1 MKNNSSKKN
10 FKSGFVSIIGRPNVG
25 KSTLMNSLVGEKIAI
40 MSDKPQTTRNQ
51 IRAIYNDD
59 EMQIVFMDTPGIQKP
74 QNKLGDYMLKVSHSS
89 MRDTDVILFVV
100 DDSKSIGKKDSDI
113 IETLKT
119 NKSKKILAI
128 NKIDKLSKEE
138 LMDLINMYSK
148 IGIFDEIVPVSAL
161 KGTNNDTLIK
171 VLAKYMEAGPLYF
184 PVDMITDQ
192 PEKVLVSEII
202 REKLLMYTD
211 QEIPHGIAVDI
222 EAMKKR
228 KDKDIIDISA
238 VIYCE
243 RESHKKIIIGSQ
255 GRKIKGIGKAAREE
269 LEMILGSK
277 IFLELWVKVKENW
290 RDRENYIRSFG
301 YEDK

>member
-1 MKNNSSKKN
+1 MKNNTNNKN

-40 MSDKPQTTRNQ
+40 ISDKPQTTRNQ

-59 EMQIVFMDTPGIQKP
+59 NMQIVFMDTPGIQKP
-74 QNKLGDYMLKVSHSS
+74 KNRLGDYMLKISHSS

-100 DDSKSIGKKDSDI
+100 DESKSIGKKDHGI
-113 IETLKT
+113 IETLKL
-119 NKSKKILAI
+119 NSSKKILVI
-128 NKIDKLSKEE
+128 NKIDMLTKDE
-138 LMDLINMYSK
+138 LMELINMYSK

-161 KGTNNDTLIK
+161 KGTNNNTLIK
-171 VLAKYMEAGPLYF
+171 VLSKYIDYGPLYF
-184 PVDMITDQ
+184 PKDMITDQ
-192 PEKVLVSEII
+192 PERVLVSEII
-202 REKLLMYTD
+202 REKLLMYTE

-222 EAMKKR
+222 ESLKKR

-255 GRKIKGIGKAAREE
+255 GRKIKGIGMAAREE

>member
-1 MKNNSSKKN
+1 MKEKI

-59 EMQIVFMDTPGIQKP
+59 EIQIVFMDTPGIQKP
-74 QNKLGDYMLKVSHSS
+74 QNRLGDYMLKVSNSS

-100 DDSKSIGKKDSDI
+100 DESKSIGKKDSDI
-113 IETLKT
+113 IETLKD

-128 NKIDKLSKEE
+128 NKIDKLTKEE
-138 LMDLINMYSK
+138 LMEIVSMYSN

-161 KGTNNDTLIK
+161 KGTNNNTLIK
-171 VLAKYMEAGPLYF
+171 VLSKYIEKGPLYF
-184 PVDMITDQ
+184 PTDMITDQ

-211 QEIPHGIAVDI
+211 KEIPHGIAVDI

-269 LEMILGSK
+269 LELILGSK

-290 RDRENYIRSFG
+290 RDKENYIRSFG

>member
-1 MKNNSSKKN
+1 M
-10 FKSGFVSIIGRPNVG
+10 
-25 KSTLMNSLVGEKIAI
+25 
-40 MSDKPQTTRNQ
+40 
-51 IRAIYNDD
+51 
-59 EMQIVFMDTPGIQKP
+59 
-74 QNKLGDYMLKVSHSS
+74 
-89 MRDTDVILFVV
+89 
-100 DDSKSIGKKDSDI
+100 
-113 IETLKT
+113 ET
-119 NKSKKILAI
+119 
-128 NKIDKLSKEE
+128 
-138 LMDLINMYSK
+138 
-148 IGIFDEIVPVSAL
+148 
-161 KGTNNDTLIK
+161 
-171 VLAKYMEAGPLYF
+171 GPLYF